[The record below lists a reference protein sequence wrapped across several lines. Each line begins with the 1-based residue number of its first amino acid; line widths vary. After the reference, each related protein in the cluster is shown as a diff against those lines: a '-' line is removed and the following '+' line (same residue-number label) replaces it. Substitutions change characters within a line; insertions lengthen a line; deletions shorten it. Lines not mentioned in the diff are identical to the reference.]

1 MCTDGAARRK
11 HGAGAAE
18 KATDWHETNKK
29 KSPKTKFPRSRPI
42 IKSLFKDNEKKK
54 KNERKMATAF
64 SGVREA
70 DARKKQVDTRTRV
83 YNDPL
88 STGLKTKEKK
98 KDPRR
103 YKKWGGA
110 C

>member
-1 MCTDGAARRK
+1 
-11 HGAGAAE
+11 
-18 KATDWHETNKK
+18 
-29 KSPKTKFPRSRPI
+29 
-42 IKSLFKDNEKKK
+42 LFKDNEIKKK
-54 KNERKMATAF
+54 DERKMATGF

-70 DARKKQVDTRTRV
+70 DARKKQVDSRTRV

-98 KDPRR
+98 DPRR

>member
-29 KSPKTKFPRSRPI
+29 SRQKRNFLDHDRSLNRCSKI
-42 IKSLFKDNEKKK
+42 TKK
-54 KNERKMATAF
+54 KNGRKMATGF

-103 YKKWGGA
+103 YKKKWGGA